1 MTFRFQPL
9 DRLPLFASEEAVACA
24 LLGPGKVTEWHQ
36 IAPLLEK
43 RGFPSID
50 GLMGGR
56 YTPAI
61 RAFFDREYKV
71 KGEGLVAS
79 APHAPAELG
88 AWKKKRDARQG

>member
-1 MTFRFQPL
+1 MTSRFQPL
-9 DRLPLFASEEAVACA
+9 DRLPLFASEDEVARA
-24 LLGPGKVTEWHQ
+24 LLGPGKVAEWRQ

-50 GLMGGR
+50 GGRR

-61 RAFFDREYKV
+61 RAFFDRDYKV
-71 KGEGLVAS
+71 KGDGPVAS

-88 AWKKKRDARQG
+88 A